1 MPQLRTFL
9 SWRSSR
15 VENKEIRKS
24 KSGPIK
30 DKTKKSG
37 GEKLHLQNLEEENCN
52 LALDIL
58 ARVSY

>member
-52 LALDIL
+52 FALDFL

>member
-9 SWRSSR
+9 SWCSSR
-15 VENKEIRKS
+15 ENKEIRKS